1 MPPFL
6 TESYNHSQLLLNKE
20 NDTLLTKLL
29 DSMSKRP
36 SHGKRKTWMLNFI
49 PPKNLRLP
57 EYTYT
62 NAEESPL
69 CALLNVA

>member
-6 TESYNHSQLLLNKE
+6 TESYNHSQLMFNKD
-20 NDTLLTKLL
+20 NDALLTKLL

-36 SHGKRKTWMLNFI
+36 SHRERKTWMLNFI
-49 PPKNLRLP
+49 PPKNLRIP

-62 NAEESPL
+62 DAEESSVYTFL
-69 CALLNVA
+69 KAT